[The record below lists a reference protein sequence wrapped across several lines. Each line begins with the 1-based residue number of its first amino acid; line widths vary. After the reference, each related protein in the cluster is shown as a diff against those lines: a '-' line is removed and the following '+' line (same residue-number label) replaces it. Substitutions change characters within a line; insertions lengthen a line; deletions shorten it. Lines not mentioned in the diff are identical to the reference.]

1 MTIGEK
7 IYSLRKKHNLS
18 QEELA
23 NELNVSRQTVSKW
36 ELGESCPDFDK
47 IVPLCELFEIS
58 TEELLR
64 DKKIEE
70 KTDTT
75 INNSNKVDV
84 VKAVL
89 ICVSIFFYF
98 LAIISTIVLEEVAR
112 LNDGLVAASFLTLS
126 AIGTVILIF
135 TLLTRKSKK
144 EQPEETQKEKKEKN
158 PVLKA
163 TLSIFSLVTTCV
175 YLLVSF
181 LTMAWHITWIIWIV
195 YAIGVEV
202 IKLIFCLK
210 GVNAYEE

>member
-1 MTIGEK
+1 MKIGEK

-36 ELGESCPDFDK
+36 EVGESCPDFDK
-47 IVPLCELFEIS
+47 IVPLCELFGIS

-70 KTDTT
+70 KKEEKHEK
-75 INNSNKVDV
+75 KVDI

-89 ICVSIFFYF
+89 ICIAIFFYF
-98 LAIISTIVLEEVAR
+98 LAVISTIVLEEVVH
-112 LNDGLVAASFLTLS
+112 LNDGLVASSFLMLS
-126 AIGTVILIF
+126 AIGTIILIF
-135 TLLTRKSKK
+135 TFLTRRSKK
-144 EQPEETQKEKKEKN
+144 ESRVEKIEEEKKN
-158 PVLKA
+158 PMLRPVI
-163 TLSIFSLVTTCV
+163 SIFSLVTTCV

-181 LTMAWHITWIIWIV
+181 ITMAWHITWIIWIV

-202 IKLIFCLK
+202 IKLIFSLK
-210 GVNAYEE
+210 GVNSNEE

>member
-1 MTIGEK
+1 MKIGEK

-36 ELGESCPDFDK
+36 EVGESCPDFDK
-47 IVPLCELFEIS
+47 IVPLCELFGIS

-70 KTDTT
+70 KKEEKQEK
-75 INNSNKVDV
+75 KVDI

-89 ICVSIFFYF
+89 ICIAIFFYF
-98 LAIISTIVLEEVAR
+98 LAVISTIVLEEVVH
-112 LNDGLVAASFLTLS
+112 LNDGLVASSFLMLS
-126 AIGTVILIF
+126 AIGTIILIF
-135 TLLTRKSKK
+135 TFLTRRSKK
-144 EQPEETQKEKKEKN
+144 ESRVEKIEEEKKN
-158 PVLKA
+158 PMLKPVI
-163 TLSIFSLVTTCV
+163 SIFSLATTCI

-181 LTMAWHITWIIWIV
+181 ITMAWHITWIIWIV

-202 IKLIFCLK
+202 IKLIFSLK
-210 GVNAYEE
+210 GVSVNEK

>member
-1 MTIGEK
+1 MKIGEK

-36 ELGESCPDFDK
+36 EVGESCPDFDK
-47 IVPLCELFEIS
+47 IVPLCELFGIS

-70 KTDTT
+70 KKEEKQEK
-75 INNSNKVDV
+75 KVDI

-89 ICVSIFFYF
+89 ICIAIFFYF
-98 LAIISTIVLEEVAR
+98 LAVISTIVLEEVVH
-112 LNDGLVAASFLTLS
+112 LNDGLVASSFLMLS
-126 AIGTVILIF
+126 AIGTIILIF
-135 TLLTRKSKK
+135 TFLTRRSKK
-144 EQPEETQKEKKEKN
+144 ESRVEKIEEEKKN
-158 PVLKA
+158 PMLRPVI
-163 TLSIFSLVTTCV
+163 SIFSLVTTCV

-181 LTMAWHITWIIWIV
+181 ITMAWHITWIIWIV

-202 IKLIFCLK
+202 IKLIFSLK
-210 GVNAYEE
+210 GVNSNEE

>member
-1 MTIGEK
+1 MKIGEK

-36 ELGESCPDFDK
+36 EVGESCPDFDK
-47 IVPLCELFEIS
+47 IVPLCELFGIS

-70 KTDTT
+70 KKEEKQEK
-75 INNSNKVDV
+75 KVDI

-89 ICVSIFFYF
+89 ICIAIFFYF
-98 LAIISTIVLEEVAR
+98 LAVISTIVLEEVVH
-112 LNDGLVAASFLTLS
+112 LNDGLVASSFLMLS
-126 AIGTVILIF
+126 AIGTIILIF
-135 TLLTRKSKK
+135 TFLTRRSKK
-144 EQPEETQKEKKEKN
+144 ESRVEKIEEEKKN
-158 PVLKA
+158 PMLKPVI
-163 TLSIFSLVTTCV
+163 SIFSLATVCI

-181 LTMAWHITWIIWIV
+181 ITMAWHITWIIWIV

-202 IKLIFCLK
+202 IKLIFSLR
-210 GVNAYEE
+210 GVDTDEK